1 LDAATLLPSCPPEV
15 SNILRLGQDQ
25 AIILSCYNFA
35 FRQPLLSGSLGFSVL
50 HSKLELSCQQDRIPE
65 CVPVTPGEGVGIC
78 KGISGVTACDRAAA
92 GPIRRQR
99 WTVTGAMKS
108 WKKIAIGVGV
118 VVLLA
123 AIVGFTVYQSGKN
136 VVTVQ
141 TGKVQRQDLSAV
153 VSASGE
159 IKPKTYVNIG
169 ANAFGKITHLLV
181 KEGDH
186 VRKGQLLAQLENVQS
201 SADVNANQASLQAAE
216 TDALAADAAL
226 KTSEADLLRAQADYE
241 RNKLDWE
248 RAQNLFKDGLISKS
262 DFDSRRNAW
271 ATADSGL
278 VQAQAR
284 VAQAKAQKD
293 SADKH
298 VSQNRATLTR
308 FADVLLKATYTA
320 PYDGVITNLPV
331 REGETVVMGIQN
343 SPGSTL
349 MTLADMS
356 VITAEVRVDETDIVN
371 VHLGQS
377 AEVTIDAIPHKVF
390 HGTVSEIGD
399 NAIVRSTGVATSQQT
414 SASEEAKDFKVVVTV
429 SDPPQDLRPGLST
442 TAKITTAAR
451 SNVLS
456 IPIQALSVRSQA
468 QLEQEKA
475 APGSVHAAAPAPKEV
490 ASKDKDDKDNGKDK
504 DKKQDVQGVFVIRNK
519 KAQFVPVTTGIAGTS
534 DIEVLNGL
542 NEGDEVITGSYKI
555 LRTLRSGSSVKI
567 DNSAPKKEE
576 EET

>member
-1 LDAATLLPSCPPEV
+1 
-15 SNILRLGQDQ
+15 
-25 AIILSCYNFA
+25 
-35 FRQPLLSGSLGFSVL
+35 
-50 HSKLELSCQQDRIPE
+50 
-65 CVPVTPGEGVGIC
+65 
-78 KGISGVTACDRAAA
+78 
-92 GPIRRQR
+92 
-99 WTVTGAMKS
+99 MKP
-108 WKKIAIGVGV
+108 WKKIAIGGAV

-123 AIVGFTVYQSGKN
+123 IIVGVTVYQSGKN

-141 TGKVQRQDLSAV
+141 TGKVQREDLASV

-201 SADVNANQASLQAAE
+201 SADVNANQASVQAAE
-216 TDALAADAAL
+216 TDAIAADAAM
-226 KTSEADLLRAQADYE
+226 KTSEADLRRAQADYD

-262 DFDSRRNAW
+262 DFDSRKNAW

-284 VAQAKAQKD
+284 VSQAKAQKD
-293 SADKH
+293 SADQH
-298 VSQNRATLTR
+298 ISQNQATLTR
-308 FADVLLKATYTA
+308 FADVLQKATYTA

-356 VITAEVRVDETDIVN
+356 VITAEVKVDETDIVN
-371 VHLGQS
+371 VRLGQP
-377 AEVTIDAIPHKVF
+377 AEVTIDAIPRRVF

-414 SASEEAKDFKVVVTV
+414 TASEEAKDFKVVVTL
-429 SDPPQDLRPGLST
+429 SDPPPDLRPGLST

-451 SNVLS
+451 SGVLA
-456 IPIQALSVRSQA
+456 IPIQALSLRTKA
-468 QLEQEKA
+468 QLEQEKST
-475 APGSVHAAAPAPKEV
+475 PGSVHAAAPVPNQ
-490 ASKDKDDKDNGKDK
+490 ASNTKDL
-504 DKKQDVQGVFVIRNK
+504 QEDVQGVFVIQSK
-519 KAQFVPVTTGIAGTS
+519 KAEFVPVTTGITGTN
-534 DIEVLNGL
+534 DIEVVNGL
-542 NEGDEVITGSYKI
+542 NEGDQVITGSYKI

-567 DNSAPKKEE
+567 DNSVPKKDEE
-576 EET
+576 SS